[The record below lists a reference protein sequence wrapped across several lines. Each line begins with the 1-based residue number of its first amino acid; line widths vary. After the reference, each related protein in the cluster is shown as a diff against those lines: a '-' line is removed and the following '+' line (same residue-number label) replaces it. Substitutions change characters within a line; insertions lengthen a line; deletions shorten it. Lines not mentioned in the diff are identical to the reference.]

1 MKFLVITS
9 HGKRL
14 SKKNRSI
21 FLLPHLETYTRD
33 ITVARGWLS
42 ALDYAAVESYS
53 AMWIEWKVIKE
64 SYEKFHRRL
73 YRRQPHTP
81 MIIITDD
88 ICIDSQLCFQN
99 ELLFSV
105 VKQKDIVANIPDII
119 KRLESYHKLLTDIP
133 PEVRNS
139 VRPNG
144 FGPFIGNS
152 LPMLEIYR
160 QIAKVAATDFTVLIL
175 GGSGSGKELVAR
187 TIHENS
193 KRKDRPF
200 ISVNCAAIPENL
212 LESELF
218 GYEKGAFTGA
228 NQAKPGKFELAD
240 KGTLFL
246 DEIGDM
252 ALPLQAKLLRVLEDH
267 VVERLG
273 SVGGRRIDIRLL
285 AATHQDL
292 PALVKEGK
300 FRSDLHYRMNV
311 IPLQLTSLANRQND
325 ILLLSLH
332 ILRDLLTN
340 QTEKIKGISWG
351 LVDKLKTMAIAGN
364 VRELE
369 NLLTRI
375 VFYSN
380 GNILTPDILNV
391 AKTDSSISNEKILPE
406 GKDGLLPLW
415 KLEREAILNALDL
428 LNGNISK
435 VAAVLEISRVTLYR
449 KMKKYQIHQA
459 GIDFETDE
467 QDDSANN

>member
-1 MKFLVITS
+1 MKFLVITRR
-9 HGKRL
+9 GKR
-14 SKKNRSI
+14 SSDNKQPV
-21 FLLPHLETYTRD
+21 FYLPDLESYTSD
-33 ITVARGWLS
+33 ITIAKGWLS
-42 ALDYAAVESYS
+42 ALDYTAVESYS
-53 AMWIEWKVIKE
+53 AIWIEWKVIKE
-64 SYEKFHRRL
+64 FYENFHRRL
-73 YRRQPHTP
+73 HRRRPHTP
-81 MIIITDD
+81 LIIITEDK
-88 ICIDSQLCFQN
+88 IIDSQLCFRN
-99 ELLFSV
+99 NLVFSV
-105 VKQKDIVANIPDII
+105 VKQKDIIANIPDII
-119 KRLESYHKLLTDIP
+119 RRLESYHKLLSDIP
-133 PEVRNS
+133 AEVKSS

-193 KRKDRPF
+193 KRKNRPF
-200 ISVNCAAIPENL
+200 VSVNCAAIPENL

-218 GYEKGAFTGA
+218 GYERGAFTGA

-246 DEIGDM
+246 DEVGDM

-273 SVGGRRIDIRLL
+273 SVGGRKIDIRLL
-285 AATHQDL
+285 AATNQDL
-292 PALVKEGK
+292 PTLVKEGK

-311 IPLQLTSLANRQND
+311 IPIHLTPLANRQDD
-325 ILLLSLH
+325 ILLLSLY
-332 ILRDLLTN
+332 ILKDLLVN

-351 LVDKLKTMAIAGN
+351 LIEKLKTMAIAGN

-375 VFYSN
+375 VFHSD
-380 GNILTPDILNV
+380 GNILTSAVLDAV
-391 AKTDSSISNEKILPE
+391 TTDSFFGEEKMLSTAKNELS
-406 GKDGLLPLW
+406 PLW
-415 KLEREAILNALDL
+415 KLEREAILKALDQL
-428 LNGNISK
+428 EGNVSK

-449 KMKKYQIHQA
+449 KMKKYQIHQP
-459 GIDFETDE
+459 GFNFETE
-467 QDDSANN
+467 ETDDSANG